1 MARRSLFSCI
11 VSSLNAFVGKRAS
24 SSGRTGAATMV
35 ALLGSIGCSF
45 GDNGAPRID
54 YAFDIEALRL
64 AIEDMRD
71 AFGDAYPRGGEYLA
85 RLDAFAADMETL
97 RHGLEQKDPGARA
110 RFEELMQL
118 RREAL
123 LANPLL
129 DFNQILVV
137 RRHAHLPGLPHNWQ
151 GNCSLPRGRYD
162 NEIALLSM
170 DAARQ
175 GSTAALNTLYRP
187 LEDVFVGDISLH
199 WDGDRLLF
207 SSHDKDW
214 RWHVYE
220 LAIAGGAPRRLT
232 PDEDPDVDY
241 YDACYLPDGRIIT
254 GSTAA
259 YVAVPCVYGSDNVS
273 NLYLLDPSSGAM
285 RQLCFDQDHNWSPRV
300 LPNGRVLY
308 HRWEYSDTPHS
319 NTRMLFHMN
328 PDGTDQRAY
337 WGSGAYFPNSFF
349 YARPVPGL
357 SGKIVGIASG
367 HHGTQRSGRLLIVE
381 PARGKSEPDGI
392 VQEIPGRGK
401 TVNPMVRDRLV
412 DDVWPQFLHPYPL
425 SEKYFLVS
433 MRPAPDALWGIYLAD
448 VFDNMTLIAEIA
460 DYALFEPIPLRA
472 EAKPPI
478 VPDRVDLAQNT
489 GVVYVQN
496 IYEGGGLDGIRKGRV
511 KELRVFSYY
520 FGRRGQGGLL
530 GTLGIDSAWDIKRV
544 LGTVPVEADGS
555 AHFIAPANTALAVQ
569 PLDEQGQ
576 ALQIMRSWFTL
587 QPGERA
593 SCVGCHE
600 SQRSAPP
607 SEPAIAFLRP
617 PSTLS
622 SGWHQPERGFAFHRE
637 VQPVLDRYCGG
648 CHGDAPPE
656 GMAAPYGREFPYLR
670 GDRMI
675 DDWSTQISGGV
686 GPDRGGVFSRA
697 YADLQRFV
705 RRPGIESD
713 MRMLAPGDYHFSAT
727 ELGQLLRKGHYN
739 TALDRESWERLAT
752 WVDLNAPYHGTWAE
766 THPCQQE
773 HAPKVNARADELR
786 RRFAPA
792 GPHVDLEHIPE
803 LPAYDNT
810 FVGPAPSPGE
820 TQEALKIPGW
830 PFGAAEAAEYHAAAA
845 AMASDQR
852 ETSFSIDLGEGVQL
866 DMTLIPGGRF
876 VMGSNEGHPDER
888 PTTAVALRPFWMG
901 RVEVTN
907 AQYKRFNP
915 QHESRDESRHG
926 YQFGRKGFSLDGPQ
940 QPVVR
945 VSWEEALQFCAWL
958 SERTG
963 MRITLP
969 SEAQWEWA
977 ARAGSDQD
985 FFFGAVDSDFSRHAN
1000 LADRKLQEFAQ
1011 CTARENYERAEVIQ
1025 NPNRYDD
1032 RIPRCDRFDDGAM
1045 VSTDVG
1051 NYLPNAWGLHDMHGN
1066 VWEWTRSAYLPY
1078 PYRED
1083 DGRNDVGDLEAERV
1097 VRGGSWRDRPYRA
1110 TASYRLP
1117 FNSDQRVFNVGF
1129 RVVALLDVQ

>member
-1 MARRSLFSCI
+1 MSIRHLSLCEIPSQEMPRPR
-11 VSSLNAFVGKRAS
+11 RAS
-24 SSGRTGAATMV
+24 TWGRTGAAMMI
-35 ALLGSIGCSF
+35 AMLGTIGFACAES
-45 GDNGAPRID
+45 GAPRID
-54 YAFDIEALRL
+54 SALDIEALRC
-64 AIEDMRD
+64 AIVDMRD
-71 AFGDAYPRGGEYLA
+71 SFGDAYPQGDEYLA
-85 RLDAFAADMETL
+85 RLDEYAADIDTL
-97 RHGLEQKDPGARA
+97 RLGLQQNEPEAKARLA
-110 RFEELMQL
+110 QFLQF

-129 DFNQILVV
+129 DFDQVLVL
-137 RRHAHLPGLPHNWQ
+137 RRHARLLGLPQNWQ

-175 GSTAALNTLYRP
+175 GNTAALSTLYRP
-187 LEDVFVGDISLH
+187 PSDAFVGDISLH

-207 SSHDKDW
+207 SSPDKDW

-220 LAIAGGAPRRLT
+220 LAIAGGAPRRIT
-232 PDEDPDVDY
+232 PDDAPDVDY
-241 YDACYLPDGRIIT
+241 YDACYLPDGRIIVC
-254 GSTAA
+254 STAA
-259 YVAVPCVYGSDNVS
+259 YVAVPCVYGSDHVS
-273 NLYLLDPSSGAM
+273 HLHLLDPSSGVI

-308 HRWEYSDTPHS
+308 QRWEYSDTPHS

-357 SGKIVGIASG
+357 SGKVAGIASG

-381 PARGKSEPDGI
+381 PARGHSEPDGI
-392 VQEIPGRGK
+392 IQEIPGRGK
-401 TVNPMVRDRLV
+401 PVEPIVRDRLV
-412 DDVWPQFLHPYPL
+412 DGVWPQFLHPYPL

-433 MRPAPDALWGIYLAD
+433 MKPGPESVWGVYLVD
-448 VFDNMTLIAEIA
+448 VFDNMTLLAEMT

-472 EAKPPI
+472 EAKPLI
-478 VPDRVDLAQNT
+478 VPDRVDLSQDT
-489 GVVYVQN
+489 GVVYMQN
-496 IYEGGGLDGIRKGRV
+496 IYEGGGLDAIRKGRV

-576 ALQIMRSWFTL
+576 ALQIMRSWFTV

-617 PSTLS
+617 PSPLS
-622 SGWHQPERGFAFHRE
+622 TGWHQPERGFAFHRE

-656 GMAAPYGREFPYLR
+656 GMTAAHGREFPYLR

-686 GPDRGGVFSRA
+686 GPERGGVFSRA

-727 ELGQLLRKGHYN
+727 ELGQLLKKGHYN
-739 TALDRESWERLAT
+739 AALDRESWERLAT

-766 THPCQQE
+766 SHPCQQE
-773 HAPKVNARADELR
+773 HAPRVNARANELR
-786 RRFAPA
+786 RRFVPG
-792 GPHVDLEHIPE
+792 GPHPDLEHIPE
-803 LPAYDNT
+803 LPAYDRA
-810 FVGPAPSPGE
+810 FLGPAPNPGGV
-820 TQEALKIPGW
+820 QEALTIPGW
-830 PFGAAEAAEYHAAAA
+830 PFGAAEAVEHQKAAA
-845 AMASDQR
+845 AMASDQN
-852 ETSFSIDLGEGVQL
+852 ETSYSIDLGEGVQL
-866 DMTLIPGGRF
+866 DMTFIPGGRF
-876 VMGSNEGHPDER
+876 VMGSNEAHPDER
-888 PTTAVALRPFWMG
+888 PTTAVAVRSFWMG
-901 RVEVTN
+901 RFEITN

-915 QHESRDESRHG
+915 RHESRDESRHG
-926 YQFGRKGFSLDGPQ
+926 YQFGREGFSLDEPQ
-940 QPVVR
+940 QPAVR
-945 VSWEEALQFCAWL
+945 VSWEDALQFCAWL
-958 SERTG
+958 SGRTG
-963 MRITLP
+963 MQITLP
-969 SEAQWEWA
+969 TEAQWEWA
-977 ARAGSDQD
+977 ARAGGDLG
-985 FFFGAVDSDFSRHAN
+985 FFFGALDSDYSRYAN

-1011 CTARENYERAEVIQ
+1011 CTARENYERAEIIQ
-1025 NPNRYDD
+1025 NPSRYDD
-1032 RIPRCDRFDDGAM
+1032 RIPRCDRFDDGVM
-1045 VSTDVG
+1045 VSADAG

-1083 DGRNDVGDLEAERV
+1083 DERNNLDALDMERV
-1097 VRGGSWRDRPYRA
+1097 VRGGSWRDRPHRA

-1117 FNSDQRVFNVGF
+1117 FRSDQRVFNVGF
-1129 RVVALLDVQ
+1129 RIVAEIESK